1 MKLKILS
8 SFLLVLGIALS
19 SCSPGATATAS
30 LEPPTVQ
37 DEPSLLKVLQSARAT
52 VKTGDSITQEFFT
65 PEGHTVKVNG
75 ADLQVFEYASA
86 DAMEK
91 EASKVAP
98 DGGSVGTSMM
108 MWIDTPHFYKTGRII
123 VLYLGKDKSLL
134 DLLNKVMGPQF
145 AGQ

>member
-37 DEPSLLKVLQSARAT
+37 DEPSLLKVLQSAGVT
-52 VKTGDSITQEFFT
+52 VETGDSITQEFFT
-65 PEGHTVKVNG
+65 PEGHTVKVND
-75 ADLQVFEYASA
+75 ADLQVFQYASA

-91 EASKVAP
+91 ETGVES
-98 DGGSVGTSMM
+98 SML
-108 MWIDTPHFYKTGRII
+108 DDNEARRY
-123 VLYLGKDKSLL
+123 L
-134 DLLNKVMGPQF
+134 DLVIMETRGKKG
-145 AGQ
+145 

>member
-37 DEPSLLKVLQSARAT
+37 DEPSLLKVLQSAGAT
-52 VKTGDSITQEFFT
+52 VETGDSI
-65 PEGHTVKVNG
+65 K
-75 ADLQVFEYASA
+75 
-86 DAMEK
+86 
-91 EASKVAP
+91 ASKVAP

-108 MWIDTPHFYKTGRII
+108 MWIDTPHFYKAGRII